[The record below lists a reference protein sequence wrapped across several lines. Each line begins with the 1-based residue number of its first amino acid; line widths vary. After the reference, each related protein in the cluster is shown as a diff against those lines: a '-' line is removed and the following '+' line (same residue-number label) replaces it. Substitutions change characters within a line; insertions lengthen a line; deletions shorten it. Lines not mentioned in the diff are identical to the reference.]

1 MVQHNYVFCAMALS
15 MGVISLTWISGCR
28 ASPPSSNAVIV
39 PALIS
44 KGATNDERAAQPFAA
59 STWRVPVGFK
69 TETIVF
75 PLSFAPELPYVGV
88 EEIRFSPGFFDPKA
102 PAYFTYAF
110 VWALRSPSPK
120 TLTVD
125 AQASSLTTYFSGLMD
140 NVGREKQQ
148 SQARKTTVTAQPAKR
163 RFAIATVDAFG
174 VGAALD
180 LVAESTII
188 PCGDDILVTFAV
200 WPTTTEKSAEAD
212 TVRALAG
219 EIGCTSFGL
228 NATQATRQ

>member
-1 MVQHNYVFCAMALS
+1 MVQHNYVFCAMAVS
-15 MGVISLTWISGCR
+15 MGVISLTWFSGCR

-39 PALIS
+39 PTPIS
-44 KGATNDERAAQPFAA
+44 KGTTNGAPAAQPFAV

-110 VWALRSPSPK
+110 VWALRSPSPE

-125 AQASSLTTYFSGLMD
+125 AQTTALTAYFSGLMD
-140 NVGREKQQ
+140 NVGREKQLI
-148 SQARKTTVTAQPAKR
+148 QARKTTVTAQPAKR

-174 VGAALD
+174 
-180 LVAESTII
+180 
-188 PCGDDILVTFAV
+188 
-200 WPTTTEKSAEAD
+200 
-212 TVRALAG
+212 LAPLS
-219 EIGCTSFGL
+219 IWSQSRPSFHVVMISL
-228 NATQATRQ
+228 